1 MTTPLKQRHA
11 AGPNRYHACNY
22 IRIYRFGRAPASY
35 GPPPV
40 ILKEEGRT
48 QPGGVRHGEVVV
60 LTRALTEGD
69 WDMVRAFVRGTS
81 RESLRLRFGQVA
93 DFTDDPTLKRFF
105 DIKRPNGEMMWML
118 EEGGA
123 ICAIVHLARLSPGQA
138 EIALIVRSDR
148 ARRGI
153 GEALLRVAVA
163 RAARQ
168 GLRTLSAVVLHENT
182 AHAAARAQGRLRTV
196 QVFRIGGRAGIR
208 SSPGFPVW
216 RRRCRGFLA
225 ADPSRACRVK
235 LCAAIGRSHNN
246 GSH

>member
-1 MTTPLKQRHA
+1 MNSPQITS
-11 AGPNRYHACNY
+11 
-22 IRIYRFGRAPASY
+22 APPSY

-40 ILKEEGRT
+40 ALKAEGAA
-48 QPGGVRHGEVVV
+48 PSGVVCHGEIVV
-60 LTRALTEGD
+60 LTRALAERD

-81 RESLRLRFGQVA
+81 RESLRLRFGQAA
-93 DFTDDPTLKRFF
+93 DFTDDRTLKRFF
-105 DIKRPNGEMMWML
+105 DIKSPNGEMMWML

-153 GEALLRVAVA
+153 GEALLRTALA

-182 AHAAARAQGRLRTV
+182 AMLRLARKAGFVPCKSLGLAVELEFDLRRDFPHGAGAV
-196 QVFRIGGRAGIR
+196 VVYSPAIQV
-208 SSPGFPVW
+208 
-216 RRRCRGFLA
+216 
-225 ADPSRACRVK
+225 
-235 LCAAIGRSHNN
+235 AAIAS
-246 GSH
+246 GSAPQ

>member
-1 MTTPLKQRHA
+1 MKTSRVRLQGFR
-11 AGPNRYHACNY
+11 PNFARMNSPQ
-22 IRIYRFGRAPASY
+22 IIRAPASY

-182 AHAAARAQGRLRTV
+182 AMLRLARKAGFVPCKSLGLAVELEFDLRRD
-196 QVFRIGGRAGIR
+196 FPRGAGAVAV
-208 SSPGFPVW
+208 SSPPIQ
-216 RRRCRGFLA
+216 A
-225 ADPSRACRVK
+225 ALFASSSAPQ
-235 LCAAIGRSHNN
+235 
-246 GSH
+246 